1 MLNFELHNDRAFHL
15 SKILGMAPGM
25 GTWNKE
31 SNILVAKGV
40 KGTPNVARTLRSLVD
55 AEKKY
60 RVAEGKTFTGAQIVE
75 LAEKYEAANA
85 GEPCYKVFI
94 GNHRACGLVLG
105 SIIYGYKTEPQMIE
119 VDPNEGA
126 TLSINSHAGN
136 RYTSPLAY
144 EETLDLVVAQV
155 KAGKFT
161 QEVQVRKL
169 FGDGTGQKL
178 WAHQKLLTLGVE
190 KSKVLQTNK
199 EEARKA
205 AETLNA
211 ADAIDKVLVAKAVEG
226 SNKGKVLKGEAIRNN
241 LNMCLGADPEAKDDL
256 TIALKGICEN
266 NEMALMAVIVRHFK
280 VEGKPEA
287 KKGKK

>member
-1 MLNFELHNDRAFHL
+1 MNFELHNDRAFHL

-25 GTWNKE
+25 GVWNRE

-55 AEKKY
+55 ADKKY
-60 RVAEGKTFTGAQIVE
+60 RVAEGKFFTGAQIVE

-119 VDPNEGA
+119 VDPADGA

-144 EETLDLVVAQV
+144 KETLDLVVAQV

-161 QEVQVRKL
+161 QENQVRKL

-190 KSKVLQTNK
+190 EEKVVQLNK

-211 ADAIDKVLVAKAVEG
+211 ADAVDKVLIAKATEG
-226 SNKGKVLKGEAIRNN
+226 SNKGKVLQGEKIRNN
-241 LNMCLGADPEAKDDL
+241 FNLCTTADPEIKDDL
-256 TIALKGICEN
+256 TLALKAIVEN
-266 NEMALMAVIVRHFK
+266 NEMALTAVVARHFK
-280 VEGKPEA
+280 VEAKPA
-287 KKGKK
+287 KSKK